1 MAEDTQRVFS
11 DGTAYE
17 QGGGRWSGAIGP
29 IFLDWL
35 APPTDARWLDI
46 GCGTGVFTDLIV
58 STCSPA
64 TVVAIDPSEP
74 QIQIARKKAIAQH
87 VDFRVA
93 DAREL
98 PFSDQAFDVVVSALV
113 INFISDRPQ
122 ALTEMC
128 RVCRP
133 HGVIAGYVWDF
144 AAQREPVSLIRH
156 GLHQVGAKNPPVPG
170 TEHSGL
176 DSLTSL
182 FARAKLTNIGSRTID
197 VTMSFADFNDF
208 WVSQTPSYTAMG
220 KRIAALSE
228 TDREKVIDW
237 VRARLPAGPDGRITY
252 SARANAI
259 KALAPA

>member
-1 MAEDTQRVFS
+1 MAEDTQRFS

-17 QGGGRWSGAIGP
+17 QFMGRWTRAIGT

-74 QIQIARKKAIAQH
+74 QIEIARKKAIAQRA
-87 VDFRVA
+87 DFRVA
-93 DAREL
+93 DVQEL

-156 GLHQVGAKNPPVPG
+156 GFIRSALNLRLCRAP
-170 TEHSGL
+170 SIRGL
-176 DSLTSL
+176 
-182 FARAKLTNIGSRTID
+182 
-197 VTMSFADFNDF
+197 MH
-208 WVSQTPSYTAMG
+208 
-220 KRIAALSE
+220 
-228 TDREKVIDW
+228 
-237 VRARLPAGPDGRITY
+237 
-252 SARANAI
+252 
-259 KALAPA
+259 